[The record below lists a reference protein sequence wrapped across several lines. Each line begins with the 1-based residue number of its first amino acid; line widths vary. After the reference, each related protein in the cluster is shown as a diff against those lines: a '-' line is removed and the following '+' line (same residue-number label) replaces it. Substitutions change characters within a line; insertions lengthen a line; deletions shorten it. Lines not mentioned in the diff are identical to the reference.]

1 MTATCVHVAV
11 IGHITIEELQRLLTT
26 TEVANGFGNR
36 FLWLCVRRARLL
48 PDGGALGEVDFQ
60 PLLAQ
65 LREVFSKA
73 RDIERMQRDEEG
85 TAAWHAVY
93 PALSE
98 GKPGLVGAL
107 LARAEAQVLRL
118 SMLYAL
124 LEGTA
129 TIGPRH
135 LYAAL
140 AVWEYCEAS
149 VAYIFG
155 SSLGDPTADTLL
167 TALEASHPK
176 GLSRKVIL
184 EETFQR
190 NVRADELDRV
200 LCMLLARKCITVEEL
215 PPEGGRGRPKQIVKH
230 AHYELNEFDELN
242 HDKYLSVAKDAAK
255 SRLLSSYTAAQ
266 ENELNSGG
274 PREVFEV

>member
-1 MTATCVHVAV
+1 MKATGAHIGV

-26 TEVANGFGNR
+26 TDMANGFGNR
-36 FLWLCVRRARLL
+36 FLCLCVRRARLL

-60 PLLAQ
+60 PLLAH
-65 LREVFSKA
+65 LREVCSKA
-73 RDIERMQRDEEG
+73 KDIERMQRDEEA
-85 TAAWHAVY
+85 TAAWRAVY

-129 TIGPRH
+129 IIGAGH

-155 SSLGDPTADTLL
+155 SALGDPTADTLL
-167 TALEASHPK
+167 TALEASQPE
-176 GLSRKVIL
+176 GLSRKAIL

-200 LCMLLARKCITVEEL
+200 LRMLLARKCITVQEL
-215 PPEGGRGRPKQIVKH
+215 PPESGRGRPKHIVQL
-230 AHYELNEFDELN
+230 AHDELNELN
-242 HDKYLSVAKDAAK
+242 HEGYLSAAKDAVK
-255 SRLLSSYTAAQ
+255 SMALSSHMVAQ
-266 ENELNSGG
+266 DNELNPGG